1 MNVFVCSIPRSESPN
16 FLSDIETDSIQRPKI
31 LNEDFDR
38 AEHFR
43 KDSRKAH
50 MMSGSI
56 PLLFSLS
63 RLNQRYLDYIS
74 IISNGLYN
82 MMPISSQKHK
92 TTFPSSHNANI
103 SRYLKRDVISD
114 VNRN

>member
-1 MNVFVCSIPRSESPN
+1 MKRFISDMNVFVSSISRSKSPN
-16 FLSDIETDSIQRPKI
+16 FLTDIETDSIQRPKI

-74 IISNGLYN
+74 IISNGPYN
-82 MMPISSQKHK
+82 IWCR
-92 TTFPSSHNANI
+92 F
-103 SRYLKRDVISD
+103 
-114 VNRN
+114 